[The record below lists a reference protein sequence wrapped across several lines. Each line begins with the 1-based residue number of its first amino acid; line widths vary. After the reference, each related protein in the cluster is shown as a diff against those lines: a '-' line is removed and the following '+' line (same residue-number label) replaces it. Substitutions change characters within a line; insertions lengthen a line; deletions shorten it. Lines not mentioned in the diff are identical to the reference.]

1 MENPEGKSEAHLYN
15 FTHEKA
21 GMQGIDREKID
32 QVIYEASK
40 DSEFYKHQQE
50 RSKEIEE
57 KVHSMKNEIIIAKTR
72 GPSYIRSLTEE
83 INKNLA
89 SIEAERIIAE
99 TWIHIDMDMFYASV
113 EIRDDP
119 SLADKPIAVGDN
131 SMIATANYIARQ
143 YGVRSA
149 MPGFIGKKLC
159 KDLIFVKPSFGK
171 YKEDGEKV
179 REIFR
184 EFDPDFE
191 SMGLDEGNLRVT
203 EVLINNGMNDDEGRN
218 KLASLIRQKIFEKT
232 KLNASAGIAC
242 NKVLA
247 KIATDLGKPNGQ
259 YYVPFEREA
268 ILAFM
273 ADLNIRKIPGIGKVL
288 EKILNELGVFKCH
301 QILQNRLD
309 LYIAFKGGNFNYLA
323 RAALGIGPIFHPETR
338 EDQKSISVSTS
349 FKATDDWTR
358 LSKIL
363 EEFSNDISTQ
373 LSEKEASAKCI
384 SVTIK
389 NFRFVSNVKSETLN
403 RYISKEPEIFEV
415 ALRLL
420 KELGLNEKIRMI
432 GVRVSS
438 LIYNRPGAID
448 EMIEKMKIEPKK
460 SPASIKV
467 FEQNCPV
474 CNKTFLY
481 TEKRMQLHV
490 DQCLESTP
498 KVSQRVQKKP
508 KPVAQK
514 LTLDNFYGKKK

>member
-1 MENPEGKSEAHLYN
+1 MENSEGKSEAHLYN

-21 GMQGIDREKID
+21 GMQGINREKID
-32 QVIYEASK
+32 QIIYEASK

-50 RSKEIEE
+50 RSKEIEV
-57 KVHSMKNEIIIAKTR
+57 KVHSMKNEINIGKSR
-72 GPSYIRSLTEE
+72 GPSYIRSLTDE
-83 INKNLA
+83 INKILT
-89 SIEAERIIAE
+89 SIESERITSE

-143 YGVRSA
+143 FGVRSA

-159 KDLIFVKPSFGK
+159 KDLVFVKPNFAK
-171 YKEDGEKV
+171 YREDGEKV

-203 EVLINNGMNDDEGRN
+203 EVLINNGMNDDEGRK
-218 KLASLIRQKIFEKT
+218 KLAALIRQKIFEKT
-232 KLNASAGIAC
+232 KLTASAGIAC

-259 YYVPFEREA
+259 YYVPFEKEA
-268 ILAFM
+268 ILGLM

-288 EKILNELGVFKCH
+288 EKILNELGIFKCQH
-301 QILQNRLD
+301 ILQNKLD
-309 LYIAFKGGNFNYLA
+309 LYIAFKGGTFNYLA
-323 RAALGIGPIFHPETR
+323 RAALGIGPVIHPESR

-349 FKATDDWTR
+349 FKATDDWTK
-358 LSKIL
+358 LTKIL
-363 EEFSNDISTQ
+363 QEFSIDISNQ
-373 LSEKEASAKCI
+373 LSDKDASAKCI

-403 RYISKEPEIFEV
+403 RYINKETEIFDI

-432 GVRVSS
+432 GIRASS
-438 LIYNRPGAID
+438 LIYNRPGVID
-448 EMIEKMKIEPKK
+448 EMLEKMKAEPKK
-460 SPASIKV
+460 SPACLKV
-467 FEQNCPV
+467 FEQKCPV

-481 TEKRMQLHV
+481 TERRMQVHI

-498 KVSQRVQKKP
+498 KVPQRVQKKA
-508 KPVAQK
+508 KPITQK
-514 LTLDNFYGKKK
+514 LTLDNFYGKKE